1 MSLYCDS
8 MVVYQDSV
16 WKLHKN
22 KELMDMQE
30 KYNQQKLLNEKNQ
43 LKIENNTIIRNVLI
57 TLVVVFCLI
66 AILIYIY
73 QRKLIRKE
81 HIIQRNEEEI
91 QLNTLKRQENERI
104 ISRNQSR
111 MKELAEQMEANKD
124 AQEQ

>member
-1 MSLYCDS
+1 METICATYKILYNLSKEKKDYEKMSLYCDS

-57 TLVVVFCLI
+57 I
-66 AILIYIY
+66 
-73 QRKLIRKE
+73 
-81 HIIQRNEEEI
+81 
-91 QLNTLKRQENERI
+91 
-104 ISRNQSR
+104 
-111 MKELAEQMEANKD
+111 
-124 AQEQ
+124 

>member
-1 MSLYCDS
+1 MKKMSLYCDS

-57 TLVVVFCLI
+57 IFGSG
-66 AILIYIY
+66 ILPDRLSFIYIY

-91 QLNTLKRQENERI
+91 QLNTLKKTRE
-104 ISRNQSR
+104 
-111 MKELAEQMEANKD
+111 
-124 AQEQ
+124 